1 MASIEKLS
9 LKIEGMHCA
18 SCVASIERGLSDLAG
33 VDSSQVNLLMNSAT
47 VSFDP
52 ARLSETDIIRKIHEL
67 GFKASIATP
76 DILTANADET
86 RDARKQFLIALVISI
101 PLMVFGMGPMLN
113 GHQPI
118 ISMLWDGLIQAVT
131 AGFILL
137 YTGHSILFDAALQTR
152 HLRANMNSLVGIG
165 TVAAFGWSLWA
176 LYQTSVGLHEAL
188 YFDSAGMI
196 IVLILLGRYLEARA
210 KGRAGEAIQALLRLR
225 PAKATGFI
233 NGIEIELEPDMIR
246 PGMTLLVRPGERIAA
261 DGVVTDGA
269 PIVDESMLTGESIP
283 VEKKLSDTVIGG
295 SLNGNSPFK
304 MDVTRAGAES
314 YLAMVIR
321 MVSEAQSVKAPVQKL
336 ADTVAGVF
344 VPIVLVLATLTLVGW
359 LILAPEDSM
368 AVKAFIAVLII
379 SCPCALGLATPTAVL
394 AGTGRAARAGILIR
408 GGDILEQISRV
419 NVMAFDKTG
428 TLTEGRLQVV
438 HLAGF
443 GGLPNQ
449 HLLSLLGSLECHS
462 EHPIGKAIH
471 RYVKDQEYIPVKLE
485 KIESRPGF
493 GMTARHDEQLLAV
506 GNLALMQESAVTLG
520 LAGAAAEAEM
530 ALGRTVVYVAL
541 NGRAIGVISVADTVR
556 ADAAPVVTELKQS
569 LEKVVMLSGDN
580 AVTASAVAGK
590 LGIEFVAEVRPE
602 QKKGILDGY
611 RRSGQ
616 IVAMV
621 GDGIN
626 DAPAL
631 AAADVGIAVA
641 GGTDIAIEAADVVL
655 LRPDLHLLTR
665 MLKLSRATLGV
676 IKQNLF
682 WAFFYNVI
690 AIPVAAGLFYP
701 LTGWTLSPMIAAGAM
716 SFSSLFVVL
725 NSLRLARIK
734 L

>member
-52 ARLSETDIIRKIHEL
+52 TRLSETDIIRKIHEL

-86 RDARKQFLIALVISI
+86 LDARKQFLIALLISI
-101 PLMVFGMGPMLN
+101 PLMIFGMGPMLN

-118 ISMLWDGLIQAVT
+118 ISMLWDGIIQAVT
-131 AGFILL
+131 AGIILL
-137 YTGHSILFDAALQTR
+137 YTGRSILFDAALQTR
-152 HLRANMNSLVGIG
+152 HFRANMNSLVGIG

-176 LYQTSVGLHEAL
+176 LYQTSLGLHEPL

-261 DGVVTDGA
+261 DGVVTDGT

-283 VEKKLSDTVIGG
+283 VEKKLNDTVIGG
-295 SLNGNSPFK
+295 SLNGTSPFK

-438 HLAGF
+438 QLAGF

-485 KIESRPGF
+485 KVESRPGF

-655 LRPDLHLLTR
+655 LRPHLHLLTR

-701 LTGWTLSPMIAAGAM
+701 ITGWTLSPMIAAGAM